1 MSRKIVF
8 DGGRLEIVNASF
20 AWLDDSATPWR
31 IYAWCPDVKATSTY
45 IEYVPKGGGG
55 RREVIVHNLYN
66 LGMLMK
72 YWNIDVVEAILLSE
86 LHELTHWAMT
96 EYERHTLKLIEQQGI
111 IRHSEYWNP
120 LLLEIIRSLR

>member
-1 MSRKIVF
+1 MSRKFVF

-20 AWLDDSATPWR
+20 AWLDDSVTPWR
-31 IYAWCPDVKATSTY
+31 IYTWYPDARTASTY

-55 RREVIVHNLYN
+55 RREVIVHNLY
-66 LGMLMK
+66 GFRGLMK

-96 EYERHTLKLIEQQGI
+96 EYERHTLKLIDQQGI